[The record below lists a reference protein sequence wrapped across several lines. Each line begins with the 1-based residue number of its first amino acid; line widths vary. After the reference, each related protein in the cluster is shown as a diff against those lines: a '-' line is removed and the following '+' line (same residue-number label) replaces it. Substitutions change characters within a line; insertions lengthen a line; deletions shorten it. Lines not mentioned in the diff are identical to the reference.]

1 MELKKKLGRKPTKDE
16 VAKLGAVRQATVME
30 PGMKFAVSIPPGTT
44 LTEARLRRRAEHFNS
59 CNRRREPG
67 WPEHFVDAVISPKY
81 SFMFVDNVKAGSAT
95 VRKRLQAALK
105 VSMAYTPQCAAPYP
119 KITSSTRTKT
129 NCITTAEAENISRW
143 SVVRNPVA
151 KFESGVREAWHQNP
165 GLARFSADEI
175 LALQLCLIYKSR
187 TQGLGF
193 WKGTRGDGDYDDS
206 DPCWAPTL
214 TEAEFSAAAGRWL
227 SSLLSKGRCGWD
239 SHCGWLDE
247 HLQPNLYRLE
257 GSYHGAAPARPRF
270 DFIGQL
276 ETMDTDWPAMVKAGI
291 NPIHEGGGRK
301 WRSAWLRSRAHSNM
315 DTAPQTTRL
324 GPTALRGSPTR
335 RSGGCAGRRR
345 MGPSS
350 NASAIRCRPPA
361 GIRTWGWAK
370 VPPLIPR
377 LMSTG
382 LG

>member
-44 LTEARLRRRAEHFNS
+44 LTESGDPDVALARLRRRAEQFNS

-67 WPEHFVDAVISPKY
+67 WPEHFVDAVVSPTY
-81 SFMFVDNVKAGSAT
+81 AFIFVNNVKAGLTT
-95 VRKRLQAALK
+95 VQNRLEAALN
-105 VSMAYTPQCAAPYP
+105 VTLNSYTPQCAAPYK

-276 ETMDTDWPAMVKAGI
+276 ETMDTDWPAIVKAGI
-291 NPIHEGGGRK
+291 NPIHEGGGEEMAQRMAAVASPLEHANRSPDDAVRSNRSSRLTNAAIRRLC
-301 WRSAWLRSRAHSNM
+301 RSAAYG
-315 DTAPQTTRL
+315 AEFECL
-324 GPTALRGSPTR
+324 GYSLPP
-335 RSGGCAGRRR
+335 
-345 MGPSS
+345 P
-350 NASAIRCRPPA
+350 CRN
-361 GIRTWGWAK
+361 
-370 VPPLIPR
+370 
-377 LMSTG
+377 
-382 LG
+382 